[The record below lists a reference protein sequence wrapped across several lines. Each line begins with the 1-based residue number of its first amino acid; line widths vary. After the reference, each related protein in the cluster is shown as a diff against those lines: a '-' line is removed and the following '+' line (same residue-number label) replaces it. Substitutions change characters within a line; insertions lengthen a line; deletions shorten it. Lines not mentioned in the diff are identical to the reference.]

1 MSRLEGLA
9 LGMAWASRPWPGR
22 FGSKNQGS
30 TLWGGTDGKDH
41 IYIVCLGI

>member
-30 TLWGGTDGKDH
+30 TLWGLPMLRT
-41 IYIVCLGI
+41 IFT